1 MTVRRAK
8 MQGSNHL
15 DCFAVQAEMAR
26 AMFWRMKANGQVVIG
41 ISSYQEFPGQI
52 TNPFDDRHTTE
63 ADWDI
68 YKATDGWLHCFR
80 WARLLHQKHSSRLA
94 FVVFTTF
101 SSTSTKVIG
110 LLTHPAW
117 FKVQKQAQ

>member
-1 MTVRRAK
+1 MQQAGCHYWQTNTTAQRAQ
-8 MQGSNHL
+8 MLLGSNHL
-15 DCFAVQAEMAR
+15 DCLALQAEMAR

-63 ADWDI
+63 ADWEI

-80 WARLLHQKHSSRLA
+80 
-94 FVVFTTF
+94 
-101 SSTSTKVIG
+101 
-110 LLTHPAW
+110 
-117 FKVQKQAQ
+117 

>member
-1 MTVRRAK
+1 ML
-8 MQGSNHL
+8 GSNHL

-63 ADWDI
+63 ADWEI

-80 WARLLHQKHSSRLA
+80 WVRVLHQEPSL
-94 FVVFTTF
+94 
-101 SSTSTKVIG
+101 IG
-110 LLTHPAW
+110 ICRIVHG
-117 FKVQKQAQ
+117 FYCHQY

>member
-1 MTVRRAK
+1 MF
-8 MQGSNHL
+8 GSDHL

-63 ADWDI
+63 ADWEI
-68 YKATDGWLHCFR
+68 YLATDGWLHCFR
-80 WARLLHQKHSSRLA
+80 WVRLLCHFALA
-94 FVVFTTF
+94 A
-101 SSTSTKVIG
+101 
-110 LLTHPAW
+110 LLTVIVVIRPKTIAILPHVARGSRFRNKPCG
-117 FKVQKQAQ
+117 KRQL

>member
-1 MTVRRAK
+1 ML
-8 MQGSNHL
+8 GSNHL
-15 DCFAVQAEMAR
+15 NCFAVQAEMAR

-63 ADWDI
+63 ADWEI

-80 WARLLHQKHSSRLA
+80 
-94 FVVFTTF
+94 
-101 SSTSTKVIG
+101 
-110 LLTHPAW
+110 
-117 FKVQKQAQ
+117 

>member
-1 MTVRRAK
+1 MTAHCAK
-8 MQGSNHL
+8 MLGSNHL

-63 ADWDI
+63 ADWEI

-80 WARLLHQKHSSRLA
+80 WVRVLHQEPSLIGICS
-94 FVVFTTF
+94 VV
-101 SSTSTKVIG
+101 
-110 LLTHPAW
+110 HDCCCH
-117 FKVQKQAQ
+117 QY